1 MVISIGLAFIAGC
14 LSVLSPCVLPLI
26 PIVMGAAA
34 SAHRLGPAA
43 LSVGV
48 AISFVAI
55 SLFVATIGFTIG
67 LDGSFFRTGAALL
80 VVAIGVGLVAPPL
93 LERVAVAAGPIS
105 NWTDQAFASYVG
117 PGLFGQFGV
126 GLLLGAVWSPCVGPT
141 LGAAS
146 LLAAQ
151 GKDLGQVTLTMLAFG
166 IGAVV
171 PLLIL
176 GSLSRE
182 LLVRWRGKL
191 ATAGSGGKFVLGGVL
206 IVTGLFILTGFD
218 KALEAKIVAATPAW
232 LTQLTTR
239 Y

>member
-1 MVISIGLAFIAGC
+1 MTISIGLAFIAGC

-34 SAHRLGPAA
+34 STHRLGPAA
-43 LSVGV
+43 LSSGV

-55 SLFVATIGFTIG
+55 SLFVATIGFSIG
-67 LDGSFFRTGAALL
+67 LDGSFFRAVAALL
-80 VVAIGVGLVAPPL
+80 LVAIGVVLVAPPL
-93 LERVAVAAGPIS
+93 QARVAVAAGPIS
-105 NWTDQAFASYVG
+105 NWADHTFGNFAG

-126 GLLLGAVWSPCVGPT
+126 GLVLGAVWSPCVGPT

-151 GKDLGQVTLTMLAFG
+151 GKDLGQVALTMLAFG
-166 IGAVV
+166 FGAVV
-171 PLLIL
+171 PLLLL

-182 LLVRWRGKL
+182 LMIRWRDRL
-191 ATAGSGGKFVLGGVL
+191 VTAGSGGKYVLGGFL
-206 IVTGLFILTGFD
+206 ILTGLLILSGLD
-218 KALEAKIVAATPAW
+218 KAIEASMVSASPAW